1 MPKDKKTAPERPAI
15 AHQLDPYK
23 HIEKLPKYGKRT
35 AGFVASVVLQLI
47 SLVALVFSVG
57 VTLGDGLLNLV
68 DTSVLTGWLLKNP
81 EINPFF
87 AAALCSVVAVAIAVG
102 AKLCADYSK
111 KSDVDK
117 TAKYSK
123 YASITALALMIVG
136 LIVDVVALIS
146 YFV

>member
-1 MPKDKKTAPERPAI
+1 MPKEPTTQERPAI

-35 AGFVASVVLQLI
+35 GGLALSVALQVV
-47 SLVALVFSVG
+47 SLVALVFSIG
-57 VTLGDGLLNLV
+57 VTLGTGLLNLV
-68 DTSVLTGWLLKNP
+68 DTSLLTGWLLSNP

-102 AKLCADYSK
+102 AKLSADYAK
-111 KSDVDK
+111 KSDLDNI
-117 TAKYSK
+117 AKYAK
-123 YASITALALMIVG
+123 YASLTALALMIVG
-136 LIVDVVALIS
+136 LVVDIVALIA